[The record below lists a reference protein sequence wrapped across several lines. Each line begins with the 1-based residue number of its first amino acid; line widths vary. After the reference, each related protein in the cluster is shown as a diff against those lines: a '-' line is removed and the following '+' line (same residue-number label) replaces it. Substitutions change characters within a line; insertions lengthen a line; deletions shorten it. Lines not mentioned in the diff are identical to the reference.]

1 MAMPPQV
8 PSTGSS
14 ALLQSSMTFM
24 FMSVGASSS
33 WDSPSRSMTV
43 TRMMDI
49 AQNPLTPLTVVYLST
64 RFLSG

>member
-8 PSTGSS
+8 PSTGNS

-33 WDSPSRSMTV
+33 WETPSRSMTV
-43 TRMMDI
+43 RRMVDMVRI
-49 AQNPLTPLTVVYLST
+49 
-64 RFLSG
+64 R